1 MAYKH
6 GIQALFMSVDINK
19 RCPKWLWVWEMFLRD
34 ARFKNEAPLLIFFEK
49 GKTLTWKYVG
59 APEAKTDGWFIV
71 QAPLQIAKLITN
83 FKGFNLLPLI
93 SILSCNIKEMFLVV
107 AKINNLY
114 WKQTDNLVTCN
125 LRLTHL
131 IQRCCQLKF

>member
-1 MAYKH
+1 MK
-6 GIQALFMSVDINK
+6 L
-19 RCPKWLWVWEMFLRD
+19 
-34 ARFKNEAPLLIFFEK
+34 PLLIFFEK

-93 SILSCNIKEMFLVV
+93 SVLSCSNKEICIVSIKMSKLG
-107 AKINNLY
+107 NNFHIE
-114 WKQTDNLVTCN
+114 KV
-125 LRLTHL
+125 
-131 IQRCCQLKF
+131 